1 MPAVDLNMEPCRLGK
16 EDVLVPRDLIEKPE
30 VFQDVL
36 SLETWN
42 SVLSAEQ
49 RQHLSKFLPTF
60 PENSAQHNE
69 ETLRSLF
76 SGENFKFGNPLQ
88 SFQKQLKGGY
98 LFPANA
104 RLKAKCQKAKFRDYK
119 FRQQRYYQKLLK
131 DVIISRERVLQS
143 ALQNGPDYRV
153 PPPPHPDQQG
163 RPCTDPVQQR
173 ASRTYHKILQEVKEE
188 CGVDDNTSSD
198 EEGEAPQEASSLLSQ
213 QVSMLFGDSPP
224 STPRVVSTMAPRPKG
239 TDLGASGASTVAQ
252 PPPPAPPPPPT
263 PTDQDITKM
272 LLRHKRRRTEQ
283 EDAPELDTQGMSL
296 NEVILRTNRRP
307 TLPRQLMP
315 SFSPPVVKKKEKK
328 DRPRKKPKAEPKVEE
343 DPSSLGAANT
353 GGVTSTQ
360 TGVLTGKLK
369 SVGGMYVSFFV
380 LLKSILQRS
389 AEQTLSIRQL
399 EEYVRDW
406 QSAPTSLLNAWYSTH
421 RDWSQLVLPALRLLA
436 GKSNALPP
444 SFSPCVEYRNGTQDW
459 KWIGQASDSD
469 LTLLCKQWL
478 QGLGLN
484 QKQETEGKQSSPVPP
499 PRMRTDYVVRPSN
512 GQEKEEFRKQE
523 EARYQGP
530 HKPFTY
536 RMHGYEAVVG
546 PVKGVKGK
554 ETTFNKAREHSLL
567 VPDRPACVTILSLVR
582 DAAARLPNGEGTR
595 AEICELL
602 KDSSYLAKDAT
613 DSQINAVVSGALD
626 RLHYEK
632 DPCVKYDPIRK
643 VWIYLHR
650 NRTEEDFMRI
660 HEVEME
666 AARQKKAAQQ
676 KQKAAKKS
684 KQPAIVSST
693 AMTTSVTATSA
704 TVTAPAKTA
713 VSSELTRCKS
723 APSTPSPKPP
733 VLPPGFQ
740 SISPI
745 PTSLTSSQPSSQ
757 PSSSPTSS
765 LPTPAALKPTLPPS
779 PLAQEPAKKS
789 APQPKPRVS
798 LDLQVPRLKVAQP
811 VQLKVAE
818 PPRAPLT
825 HRPSTKPGLR
835 LVMPPQGLQAAESV
849 LSPPVTGT
857 SAVITKPPRSVLKT
871 PPSSMVGSTG
881 TSPPVVTSVIV
892 TSGKQQIQIPVVQ
905 HVQQPQ
911 VISPPPMQSPIRA
924 SPTVSSAGPSPT
936 APMVQSPTA
945 QGLKIGA
952 AGAGLTI
959 SPEGIGM
966 IPSTS
971 GAANIDVKKAGVT
984 SPTTQILTIPLTQ
997 PIQLSQLSPGLL
1009 KGAAITT
1016 PTILRGTLPTASL
1029 AGLGKSIVLTKMP
1042 VGTKI
1047 GPIVTGKPL
1056 SFITQPFQI
1065 QGQSQLPGFA
1075 TVIGQ
1080 VPGLS
1085 VQGAGHGPGTAA
1097 SGQAPAAS
1105 AAGQPQPA
1113 TPTTTPAAVLQQAQN
1128 IGAAGQTQQIQ
1139 TQSPSASGQ
1148 PSALP
1153 TPTIQAQTL
1162 ASLGQPRTG
1171 AQQPAV
1177 SITGHPFSRATPT
1190 FLPSA
1195 VAQSLGIITT
1205 LPPNL
1210 VMTKSVTTTHLT
1222 PAKGVLTGVA
1232 VSAVPGATRPAVSGA
1247 TMTAVSGAA
1256 PTSAALRSPVAT
1268 TVLRAQPATVA
1279 TARSQAQQKL
1289 QEKILSQLK
1298 ASQSHDQSEK
1308 K

>member
-49 RQHLSKFLPTF
+49 RQYLSKFLPTF
-60 PENSAQHNE
+60 PENSTQHNE

-188 CGVDDNTSSD
+188 CGVDDDTSSD

-239 TDLGASGASTVAQ
+239 TDLGASGASTV
-252 PPPPAPPPPPT
+252 
-263 PTDQDITKM
+263 
-272 LLRHKRRRTEQ
+272 
-283 EDAPELDTQGMSL
+283 DAPELDTQGMSL

-307 TLPRQLMP
+307 TLPRQC
-315 SFSPPVVKKKEKK
+315 KKSLI
-328 DRPRKKPKAEPKVEE
+328 DFVCLKKPKAEPKVEE
-343 DPSSLGAANT
+343 DPSSLGAPNT

-713 VSSELTRCKS
+713 VSSEVTRCKS

-857 SAVITKPPRSVLKT
+857 GAVITKPPRSVLKT

>member
-1 MPAVDLNMEPCRLGK
+1 MEPCRLGK

-88 SFQKQLKGGY
+88 SFQKQLK
-98 LFPANA
+98 ANA

-163 RPCTDPVQQR
+163 WPCTDPVQQR

-188 CGVDDNTSSD
+188 CGVDDDTSSD

-239 TDLGASGASTVAQ
+239 TDLGASGT
-252 PPPPAPPPPPT
+252 
-263 PTDQDITKM
+263 
-272 LLRHKRRRTEQ
+272 REGEQ
-283 EDAPELDTQGMSL
+283 S
-296 NEVILRTNRRP
+296 
-307 TLPRQLMP
+307 
-315 SFSPPVVKKKEKK
+315 K
-328 DRPRKKPKAEPKVEE
+328 RKKPKAEPKVEE
-343 DPSSLGAANT
+343 DPSSLGAPNT

-713 VSSELTRCKS
+713 VSSEVTRCKS

-857 SAVITKPPRSVLKT
+857 GAVITKPPRSVLKT

-1113 TPTTTPAAVLQQAQN
+1113 TPTTTPAAMLQQAQN